1 MELKQAKAMV
11 ARINKKEG
19 EVVASLYE
27 DYSGRGMFGE
37 RTTGV
42 VMPGHCM
49 PKKTKFRTDNMGL
62 DMIVY

>member
-11 ARINKKEG
+11 TRINKKEG

-27 DYSGRGMFGE
+27 NYSGRGMFGE

-42 VMPGHCM
+42 VMPDHCM

>member
-37 RTTGV
+37 TTTGV
-42 VMPGHCM
+42 DMPPRCV
-49 PKKTKFRTDNMGL
+49 PKGTKFRTDNMGL